1 MKQTTDTKI
10 AIQSAVNAFETKSL
24 FEAGTGLFETLGYDT
39 SLQAPLEEKTF
50 AEFNELYVQSSPN
63 VERFSEERAMVRD
76 WKSIDILFQLTDES
90 FSAQNNLFDS
100 KVNPYEKQSYLCFAV
115 ELLKDEYTK
124 TQVSAITREIN
135 KLFAIPIIIVFKYG
149 EYITLAVINRRANKK
164 DSERDVL
171 EKVTL
176 IKDIVFANPHRA
188 HIEILFDMALE
199 NLNKTY
205 EIHNF
210 ESLHKAWSEVLDT
223 QTLNKRFYSE
233 LSNWYFWAIKTVV
246 YPGYEMEA
254 DKNGLFKQED
264 KIREHNAKNLI
275 RLLTRLLFVWFIKE
289 KDLIPEELFDEKK
302 IRTIITKF
310 SPDYSAEETSEA
322 LEGRSIYYKA
332 ILQNLFF
339 ASLNAEHG
347 KRAFRIDGQN
357 QNATSL
363 MRYKRY
369 HKDPESF
376 VKLIE
381 SKVPFM
387 NGGLFECLDHA
398 DDELKG
404 KQGGEV
410 IDYEDGFSDRK
421 DNELFVPDYI
431 FFGKNVSVDLSSEY
445 DDKKKK
451 DVTVNGIINILQ
463 KYKFTIAENTPVE
476 EDIALDPELL
486 GRVFENLLASY
497 NPETKTNARKQTGSF
512 YTPRAIVEYMVD
524 ESLKAYLKE
533 KIDSALQIENLEQ
546 KLADLIAYND
556 KEADFSAKEKRFILE
571 CIDSCKI
578 LDPACGSGAFPMGI
592 LQKIVYVIHKLDGDN
607 RNWKTIQADKI
618 EDDKTLTKEE
628 KKALIDDMNA
638 VFDDNELDYARK
650 LYLIENCIH
659 GIDIQPIATQISRL
673 RFFISLIV
681 DQKVDESKDN
691 FGVRP
696 LPNLENRFVTANSL
710 IGLDG
715 GNVLTSKRTEELM
728 SELQK
733 VRHELFK
740 AKTPKYKKALREKDK
755 EIREELKNELVL
767 SGFGEENAAA
777 LSSWNPYDKNTS
789 ADFFDAEWMF
799 GAKDGFDIVIGNPPY
814 VQLQDNGGKLAK
826 IYEGQNFKTF
836 ARTGDLYCLFYE
848 KGQNLLNKSGR
859 LCFITSNKWMRAGYG
874 EKLRDF
880 FAKETNPKL
889 LVDFAGV
896 KVFESATV
904 DTNILLFTK
913 DKNEGK
919 TLSCTTT
926 TLTKDGLSNLSD
938 FVQHNS
944 SACDFATSDSWVI
957 LSPIE
962 QSIKRKIEAVGVPL
976 KDWDISI
983 NYGIK
988 TGFNDAF
995 IVSGAKRDEI
1005 LANCKNDEEREKTA
1019 ELIRPILRGRDI
1031 KRYSY
1036 NWADLWLI
1044 YIPWHFPLQF
1054 DQTIQGASEKAE
1066 KEFKKQYPAV
1076 YAHLLQYK
1084 RELSARNKAETGIRY
1099 EWYAMQRWGANYW
1112 DEFNKPKI
1120 VYTPVNSE
1128 YRFSLVPEKFI
1139 FNNSLFMITGKDIEL
1154 ICALCNSSLYEFYL
1168 SKILSS
1174 GNYQYGSGN
1183 FFESLPLI
1191 KIRDTSTKEK
1201 LKTLVNDIQKEYTEA
1216 KAKEIDRLVYALYGL
1231 TAEEIQA
1238 IEGK

>member
-1 MKQTTDTKI
+1 MKQTIDTKI

-39 SLQAPLEEKTF
+39 SLQAPLDEKTF

-63 VERFSEERAMVRD
+63 VERFSEERAMVSD

-90 FSAQNNLFDS
+90 FSAQNKLFDS

-149 EYITLAVINRRANKK
+149 EYITLALINRRANKK

-176 IKDIVFANPHRA
+176 IKDIVFSNPHRA

-210 ESLHKAWSEVLDT
+210 ETLHKAWSEVLDT

-302 IRTIITKF
+302 IREIITKF
-310 SPDYSAEETSEA
+310 SPDYSAEATSEA

-404 KQGGEV
+404 KQGGVV

-533 KIDSALQIENLEQ
+533 KIDSALQIENVEQ

-571 CIDSCKI
+571 CIDTCKI

-618 EDDKTLTKEE
+618 EDDKTLTKDE

-777 LSSWNPYDKNTS
+777 LSSWNPYDKNKS

-814 VQLQDNGGKLAK
+814 
-826 IYEGQNFKTF
+826 IR
-836 ARTGDLYCLFYE
+836 RTSINENDKKYYDRYYKSATKQYDMYLLFIE
-848 KGQNLLNKSGR
+848 HGMNILNKNGH
-859 LCFITSNKWMRAGYG
+859 LCFINPIRFFNADYG
-874 EKLRDF
+874 FGCR
-880 FAKETNPKL
+880 KL
-889 LVDFAGV
+889 LAENYTVKSVLDISQLPVFQNAMTYPCILLVQKRKGSEIVYQKLQNLSEFENVQSVEKIFTNYADILSDPDFKFIVDVTHELRSLINKINSHSENISSLFDIARGLPNSKVNFDGSKYKALKSTNVRKYFIEGEMKSIDTDFAEIFRQEMIIMPRTVEYLQAMIKKKDIVCLDRIYYLILTRKANLKFVLGV
-896 KVFESATV
+896 LNSRVTNFWFEFYYKTTKVQGNYFDLNGNQIGSIPIPTV
-904 DTNILLFTK
+904 
-913 DKNEGK
+913 
-919 TLSCTTT
+919 
-926 TLTKDGLSNLSD
+926 
-938 FVQHNS
+938 
-944 SACDFATSDSWVI
+944 
-957 LSPIE
+957 
-962 QSIKRKIEAVGVPL
+962 
-976 KDWDISI
+976 
-983 NYGIK
+983 
-988 TGFNDAF
+988 
-995 IVSGAKRDEI
+995 
-1005 LANCKNDEEREKTA
+1005 TA
-1019 ELIRPILRGRDI
+1019 EQQKPII
-1031 KRYSY
+1031 
-1036 NWADLWLI
+1036 DLV
-1044 YIPWHFPLQF
+1044 
-1054 DQTIQGASEKAE
+1054 D
-1066 KEFKKQYPAV
+1066 
-1076 YAHLLQYK
+1076 
-1084 RELSARNKAETGIRY
+1084 
-1099 EWYAMQRWGANYW
+1099 
-1112 DEFNKPKI
+1112 
-1120 VYTPVNSE
+1120 
-1128 YRFSLVPEKFI
+1128 
-1139 FNNSLFMITGKDIEL
+1139 
-1154 ICALCNSSLYEFYL
+1154 
-1168 SKILSS
+1168 KILEAKKA
-1174 GNYQYGSGN
+1174 NPQA
-1183 FFESLPLI
+1183 
-1191 KIRDTSTKEK
+1191 DTSKE
-1201 LKTLVNDIQKEYTEA
+1201 EA
-1216 KAKEIDRLVYALYGL
+1216 EIDRLVYALYGL
-1231 TAEEIQA
+1231 SAEEIEA

>member
-1 MKQTTDTKI
+1 MKQTIDTKI
-10 AIQSAVNAFETKSL
+10 AIQSAVNAFEAKSL

-39 SLQAPLEEKTF
+39 TLQAPLEEKTF

-63 VERFSEERAMVRD
+63 VERFSEERAMVGD

-149 EYITLAVINRRANKK
+149 EYITLAVINRRVNKK

-210 ESLHKAWSEVLDT
+210 ETLHKAWSEVLDT

-289 KDLIPEELFDEKK
+289 KDLIPEELFDERK
-302 IRTIITKF
+302 IGEIITKF
-310 SPDYSAEETSEA
+310 SPDYSAEETGEA

-421 DNELFVPDYI
+421 DNELFVPDYV
-431 FFGKNVSVDLSSEY
+431 FFCKDVKVDLSTEY

-533 KIDSALQIENLEQ
+533 KIDSALQIENVEQ

-618 EDDKTLTKEE
+618 EDDKTLTKDE

-777 LSSWNPYDKNTS
+777 LSSWNPYDKNKS

-814 VQLQDNGGKLAK
+814 ISAPAQIADKGMNLQRQKLIDSKRFKSLYQKWDIYIVFIELGLQLCKQNGIVTMIVPYPLTNQLYAKVLRKMLVEEYDMFELCDLNGTKIFDNATVSNCIPFIRKTTSKGKSWISNINENWEINRIFEQSHTELVQD
-826 IYEGQNFKTF
+826 EKTYVWNV
-836 ARTGDLYCLFYE
+836 TEE
-848 KGQNLLNKSGR
+848 KR
-859 LCFITSNKWMRAGYG
+859 
-874 EKLRDF
+874 
-880 FAKETNPKL
+880 ETNRHADMHVLGDYCYISKGMVLNSDEKEKTEVFKKADLIRDKQDSIHCKQYIEGKDLEKWFIKRIRYLEYGTKRSPAKLSRPTFPELYNRPKL
-889 LVDFAGV
+889 LTNKIGEMKVVVDYNNIMCDQTNRILILWKDIKGV
-896 KVFESATV
+896 ENKSIASSIKKYSTMTREDMEELSKTV
-904 DTNILLFTK
+904 DLRYLLGVMNSKYASVLLDTIRGAGNIDVNPEYIRNIPIPDATAEQQK
-913 DKNEGK
+913 PII
-919 TLSCTTT
+919 
-926 TLTKDGLSNLSD
+926 D
-938 FVQHNS
+938 FVDKILEAKKADT
-944 SACDFATSDSWVI
+944 SA
-957 LSPIE
+957 L
-962 QSIKRKIEAVGVPL
+962 
-976 KDWDISI
+976 
-983 NYGIK
+983 
-988 TGFNDAF
+988 
-995 IVSGAKRDEI
+995 
-1005 LANCKNDEEREKTA
+1005 EREIDA
-1019 ELIRPILRGRDI
+1019 
-1031 KRYSY
+1031 
-1036 NWADLWLI
+1036 
-1044 YIPWHFPLQF
+1044 
-1054 DQTIQGASEKAE
+1054 
-1066 KEFKKQYPAV
+1066 AV
-1076 YAHLLQYK
+1076 YQ
-1084 RELSARNKAETGIRY
+1084 
-1099 EWYAMQRWGANYW
+1099 
-1112 DEFNKPKI
+1112 
-1120 VYTPVNSE
+1120 
-1128 YRFSLVPEKFI
+1128 
-1139 FNNSLFMITGKDIEL
+1139 
-1154 ICALCNSSLYEFYL
+1154 
-1168 SKILSS
+1168 
-1174 GNYQYGSGN
+1174 
-1183 FFESLPLI
+1183 
-1191 KIRDTSTKEK
+1191 
-1201 LKTLVNDIQKEYTEA
+1201 
-1216 KAKEIDRLVYALYGL
+1216 LYGL
-1231 TAEEIQA
+1231 SAEEIEA